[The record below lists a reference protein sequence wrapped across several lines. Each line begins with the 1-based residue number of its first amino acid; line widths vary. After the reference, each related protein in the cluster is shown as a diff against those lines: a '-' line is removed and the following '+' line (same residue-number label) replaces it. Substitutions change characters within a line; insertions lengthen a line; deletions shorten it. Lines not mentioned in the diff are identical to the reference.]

1 MNDTILLIIS
11 IGLLNI
17 LCFFIGAKVGQKVVK
32 NEELK
37 LPNPIKTIKEDIQ
50 TYEETKEAM
59 KEQEKLDIIA
69 YNIDTYNGTSIGQK
83 EIPR

>member
-1 MNDTILLIIS
+1 MSETLTMIICT
-11 IGLLNI
+11 GLMNI

-37 LPNPIKTIKEDIQ
+37 LPNPVKSIKEDIQ

-59 KEQEKLDIIA
+59 KEQEKLDTIA
-69 YNIDTYNGTSIGQK
+69 YNIDMYDGTSLGQR